1 MNSKKEPIDKM
12 TEESATLHAT
22 QLLEWI
28 INDSKG
34 SNKVGVHLETT
45 KTKTK
50 WSVQLWKDRKTWQ
63 GPCVRIQQEE

>member
-1 MNSKKEPIDKM
+1 MTATQEEWDSSTQRMNSKKEPIDKM

-50 WSVQLWKDRKTWQ
+50 WSVQL
-63 GPCVRIQQEE
+63 

>member
-1 MNSKKEPIDKM
+1 MTATQEEWDSSTQRMNSKKEPIDKM

-34 SNKVGVHLETT
+34 SNKVGVHLETK

-50 WSVQLWKDRKTWQ
+50 WSVQL
-63 GPCVRIQQEE
+63 

>member
-1 MNSKKEPIDKM
+1 MTATQEEWDSSTQRMNSKKEPIDKM
-12 TEESATLHAT
+12 TEESATVHAT

-50 WSVQLWKDRKTWQ
+50 WSVQL
-63 GPCVRIQQEE
+63 